1 MPVRLVQTN
10 RCLQTASLADEES
23 RAPGSSIVSAAAP
36 VWPASAPAG
45 ATRGWLRPPSTPRAI
60 NRNAV
65 NAPGWPNRCDHFSAS
80 PTRSLSPAADGP
92 DAPGRAHKPLCE
104 TPAKN
109 CRPRPPLAPVRET
122 ARSSCARLGPDS
134 GPARLLAIAPLNL
147 PPSCNKISG
156 EDLLLRGSF
165 RASFRVLCF
174 EHECTLWEA
183 RLLSSHLRRA
193 FRRRTLWLLLLFQLH
208 RRRDRPLHAKRP
220 SHASN
225 AIHDLRPIHQHLFL

>member
-45 ATRGWLRPPSTPRAI
+45 ATRGWLRP
-60 NRNAV
+60 
-65 NAPGWPNRCDHFSAS
+65 
-80 PTRSLSPAADGP
+80 
-92 DAPGRAHKPLCE
+92 
-104 TPAKN
+104 
-109 CRPRPPLAPVRET
+109 
-122 ARSSCARLGPDS
+122 DS
-134 GPARLLAIAPLNL
+134 GPARLPAIAPLNL

-183 RLLSSHLRRA
+183 RLLSSHLSLLCAKDLPRY
-193 FRRRTLWLLLLFQLH
+193 FRL
-208 RRRDRPLHAKRP
+208 DCCVSA
-220 SHASN
+220 
-225 AIHDLRPIHQHLFL
+225 LRSRFS